1 MLDFV
6 KTTAVRLGTRVRVV
20 LAQLRAAGDE
30 GDDDAAEAFDDAEVI
45 HPLGFLSRP
54 AVDGAGRLARTLQAA
69 VVRDGDEAHVL
80 AFIDKALGVLSDL
93 QAGMARIFAPGNL
106 NARVDWLPNGDVV
119 INGGTLRLA
128 RVTDGVNIC
137 KLQATAVIYP
147 CTITITPINA
157 DGSFGTPIPTTAP
170 VLATVHGVISS
181 EPGNGAEHGL
191 A

>member
-1 MLDFV
+1 VIEFMKV
-6 KTTAVRLGTRVRVV
+6 TATRLGTRVRVV
-20 LAQLRAAGDE
+20 LAQLRGVGAE
-30 GDDDAAEAFDDAEVI
+30 GDDDGAEPFDDAEVI

-54 AVDGAGRLARTLQAA
+54 ALSASLQAA
-69 VVRDGDEAHVL
+69 VVRVGNDARVL
-80 AFIDKALGVLSDL
+80 AFVDKALARLEGTVNALEAGV
-93 QAGMARIFAPGNL
+93 ARVFAPGNL